1 MPRIALVTAREAQP
15 LDEDLPPLI
24 DAFAGDAVAACWD
37 DAAVDW
43 SRFDLVLL
51 RSAWDY
57 VPRLPEFLAWCERVA
72 TETRLLNPPALVRW
86 NTDKHYLA
94 DLAAQGLATVPSH
107 FLEPG
112 RHAAADLQ
120 GIVAELPSEE
130 FVVKPAVGA
139 GSKDAQRYRR
149 RQIQT
154 AIRHADVLLQDGRSV
169 LVQPYLDQVDSVGE
183 TALIFFDGVFSH
195 AIRKGPLLRLDEGP
209 TEQLFAP
216 EEITARQPTPAE
228 LDLARRVV
236 AAIPGGAPLYAR
248 VDLLRGADGSPC
260 VLELE
265 LTEPSLFFATAPG
278 SAATYARAARAH
290 LSPSQAP

>member
-1 MPRIALVTAREAQP
+1 MPRIALVTAREAES

-24 DAFAGDAVAACWD
+24 DAFAGEAVAVCWD

-43 SRFDLVLL
+43 LRFDLVLL

-57 VPRLPEFLAWCERVA
+57 VPRLAEFLAWCERVA
-72 TETRLLNPPALVRW
+72 AQTRLLNPPALVRW
-86 NTDKHYLA
+86 NTDKHYLS
-94 DLAAQGLATVPSH
+94 DLAARGLATVPSH

-112 RHAAADLQ
+112 RHVADDLQ
-120 GIVAELPSEE
+120 DLVAALPSEE

-154 AIRHADVLLQDGRSV
+154 AMRHADVLLRDGRSV
-169 LVQPYLDQVDSVGE
+169 LVQPYLDQVDTAGE
-183 TALIFFDGVFSH
+183 TALMFFDGEFSH

-209 TEQLFAP
+209 TEKLFAP
-216 EEITARQPTPAE
+216 EEITARTPTPE
-228 LDLARRVV
+228 EQVLATRVV

-248 VDLLRGADGSPC
+248 VDLLRAADGSPC

-265 LTEPSLFFATAPG
+265 LTEPSLFFPFGPG
-278 SAATYARAARAH
+278 SAERYAAAARKR
-290 LSPSQAP
+290 LG

>member
-1 MPRIALVTAREAQP
+1 MSRIALATAREALP
-15 LDEDLPPLI
+15 LDDDLPPLI
-24 DAFAGDAVAACWD
+24 EAFAGEAVAACWD

-51 RSAWDY
+51 RSTWDY
-57 VPRLPEFLAWCERVA
+57 VPRLGEFLDWCERVA
-72 TETRLLNPPALVRW
+72 AQTRLLNPPALVRW

-94 DLAAQGLATVPSH
+94 DLAARGLATVPSH

-112 RHAAADLQ
+112 RNGAADLQ
-120 GIVAELPSEE
+120 GLVATLPSDE

-154 AIRHADVLLQDGRSV
+154 AMRRADVLLQDGRSV
-169 LVQPYLDQVDSVGE
+169 LVQPYLDQVDTAGE
-183 TALIFFDGVFSH
+183 TALMFF
-195 AIRKGPLLRLDEGP
+195 P
-209 TEQLFAP
+209 TAQLFAP
-216 EEITARQPTPAE
+216 EEITARTPTPAE
-228 LDLARRVV
+228 QALATRVV

-248 VDLLRGADGSPC
+248 VDLLRAADGSPC

-265 LTEPSLFFATAPG
+265 LTEPSLFFPFGPG
-278 SAATYARAARAH
+278 SARRYAAAARRR
-290 LSPSQAP
+290 LD

>member
-1 MPRIALVTAREAQP
+1 MPRIALVTAAEAQS

-24 DAFAGDAVAACWD
+24 AAFAGDAVAVCWD

-43 SRFDLVLL
+43 STFDLVLL

-57 VPRLPEFLAWCERVA
+57 VPRLAEFLAWCDRVA
-72 TETRLLNPPALVRW
+72 AVTRLLNPPALVRL

-94 DLAAQGLATVPSH
+94 DLAARGLATVPSF

-112 RHAAADLQ
+112 RHVAADLQ
-120 GIVAELPSEE
+120 DIVSGLPSEE

-149 RQIQT
+149 RQINT
-154 AIRHADVLLQDGRSV
+154 ATRHADVLLQDRRSV
-169 LVQPYLDQVDSVGE
+169 LVQPYLDQVDSAGE
-183 TALIFFDGVFSH
+183 TALIFLDGEFSH

-209 TEQLFAP
+209 TEKLFAP
-216 EEITARQPTPAE
+216 EEITARVPTSDE
-228 LDLARRVV
+228 LALATRVV

-248 VDLLRGADGSPC
+248 VDLLRAADGSPC

-265 LTEPSLFFATAPG
+265 LTEPSLFFPYSPG
-278 SAATYARAARAH
+278 SAARYVAAARRR
-290 LSPSQAP
+290 LG

>member
-1 MPRIALVTAREAQP
+1 MPKIALVTAQEARS

-24 DAFAGDAVAACWD
+24 DAFGSDAVAVCWD
-37 DAAVDW
+37 DSGVDW
-43 SRFDLVLL
+43 STFDLVLL

-57 VPRLPEFLAWCERVA
+57 VPRLAEFLAWCERVSA
-72 TETRLLNPPALVRW
+72 QTLLLNPPCLVRW

-112 RHAAADLQ
+112 THGATDLQ
-120 GIVAELPSEE
+120 GIVASLATDE

-154 AIRHADVLLQDGRSV
+154 AIRHADVLLADARSV
-169 LVQPYLDQVDSVGE
+169 LVQPYLDQVDSAGE
-183 TALIFFDGVFSH
+183 TALMFFDGRFSH

-209 TEQLFAP
+209 TEKLFAP
-216 EEITARQPTPAE
+216 EEITARTPSVDE
-228 LDLARRVV
+228 IGLATRVV

-248 VDLLRGADGSPC
+248 VDLLRAGDGSPC

-265 LTEPSLFFATAPG
+265 LTEPSLFFPFGEG
-278 SAATYARAARAH
+278 SAERYVQAARRR
-290 LSPSQAP
+290 LPG

>member
-169 LVQPYLDQVDSVGE
+169 LVQPYLNQVDSVGE

-278 SAATYARAARAH
+278 SAQRYTTAARKR
-290 LSPSQAP
+290 LG

>member
-1 MPRIALVTAREAQP
+1 MSRIALATAREALP
-15 LDEDLPPLI
+15 LDDDLPPLI
-24 DAFAGDAVAACWD
+24 EAFAGEAVAACWD

-51 RSAWDY
+51 RSTWDY
-57 VPRLPEFLAWCERVA
+57 VPRLGEFLDWCERVA
-72 TETRLLNPPALVRW
+72 AQTRLLNPPALVRW

-94 DLAAQGLATVPSH
+94 DLAARGLATVPSH

-112 RHAAADLQ
+112 RNGAADLQ
-120 GIVAELPSEE
+120 GLVATLPSDE

-154 AIRHADVLLQDGRSV
+154 AMRRADVLLQDGRSV
-169 LVQPYLDQVDSVGE
+169 LVQPYLDQVDTAGE
-183 TALIFFDGVFSH
+183 TALMFFDGEFSH

-209 TEQLFAP
+209 TAQLFAP
-216 EEITARQPTPAE
+216 EEITARTPTPAE
-228 LDLARRVV
+228 QALATRVV

-248 VDLLRGADGSPC
+248 VDLLRAADGSPC

-265 LTEPSLFFATAPG
+265 LTEPSLFFPFCPC
-278 SAATYARAARAH
+278 SARRYAAAARRR
-290 LSPSQAP
+290 LD